1 MALQFKRGYELR
13 VVTASGKAL
22 VIKDLRIKFEISK
35 DLFGFPNLGD
45 IQIFNLSRDKITSM
59 SEEFTLVELLVGY
72 DGVLDKVFRGD
83 IRNILSR
90 RDGVDT
96 ITQIFAGD
104 GEKATRRGVLSKT
117 FASGVSLKKIIKEM
131 AASFNIPTA
140 KLDGLDTTRTNQ
152 NGFTLSGP
160 TSDLMDKLGEDYSFY
175 WSIQDGELVTQDKDS
190 YDKDNR
196 VFNIDRSSGM
206 IGSPTVTE
214 LGADVRTLL
223 NPKINPYRAIQIT
236 TPDAEV
242 NVGNL
247 FFRTNIP
254 TMGTGL
260 FRVNKVVHA
269 GDTRGSVWSSTIT
282 GRRF

>member
-1 MALQFKRGYELR
+1 MASQFNRGYKLSIT
-13 VVTASGKAL
+13 TATGRAL
-22 VIKDLRIKFEISK
+22 IIKDLRIKFEITK

-45 IQIFNLSRDKITSM
+45 IQIFNLKRDTVLAI
-59 SEEFTLVELLVGY
+59 SEEFTFIELKIGY
-72 DGVLDKVFRGD
+72 GGVLDTIFRGD
-83 IRNILSR
+83 IKNILSR

-104 GEKATRRGVLSKT
+104 GERATREATISKT
-117 FASGVSLKKIIKEM
+117 FVAGVSIKNLVKDVIS
-131 AASFNIPTA
+131 SFGLPFA

-152 NGFTLSGP
+152 NGFTVSG
-160 TSDLMDKLGEDYSFY
+160 SSKDVMDKLADDYGFY
-175 WSIQDGELVTQDKDS
+175 WSIQDGEIVTQARDN
-190 YDKDNR
+190 YDRDND
-196 VFNIDRSSGM
+196 VISINRSTGM
-206 IGSPTVTE
+206 LGSPTITE
-214 LGADVRTLL
+214 LGADVRTLMNSKL
-223 NPKINPYRAIQIT
+223 NPKRAIQIT

-269 GDTRGSVWSSTIT
+269 GDTRGNEWSSSIT